1 MLIFKYGTM
10 GSSKTANA
18 IMTAYNFETKGL
30 KTLFVKPDLENRD
43 GDTLVKSRIGLVREC
58 ILWSD
63 FAEMDISDVDK
74 IIIDECHF
82 LKKENIDYLSDIVD
96 IYGIDVICF
105 GLRSDFK
112 TNLFEGSK
120 RLFEIADKLEEIE
133 NNCWC
138 GQKAIINAR
147 LDKNKNVVL
156 DGDQI
161 VLGGDNIYVPLCRKH
176 YKEKALIRG
185 ALFNTENS
193 VQQIEQLFNE

>member
-147 LDKNKNVVL
+147 LAKNKNVVL

-176 YKEKALIRG
+176 YKE
-185 ALFNTENS
+185 NTINK
-193 VQQIEQLFNE
+193 FGKF

>member
-18 IMTAYNFETKGL
+18 IMTAYNFEIKGL
-30 KTLFVKPDLENRD
+30 NTLFVKPDLENRD
-43 GDTLVKSRIGLVREC
+43 GNTIVKSRIGLTKEC
-58 ILWSD
+58 ILWSNFKD
-63 FAEMDISDVDK
+63 MNLSGIDK
-74 IIIDECHF
+74 IIIDEAHF
-82 LKKENIDYLSDIVD
+82 LEEEDINYLGDIVD
-96 IYGIDVICF
+96 NFNIDIICF

-112 TNLFEGSK
+112 TQLFEGSK

-161 VLGGDNIYVPLCRKH
+161 VLGDSIYVPLCRKH
-176 YKEKALIRG
+176 YKLNMINKFG
-185 ALFNTENS
+185 KF
-193 VQQIEQLFNE
+193 

>member
-18 IMTAYNFETKGL
+18 IMTAYNFETTGL

-112 TNLFEGSK
+112 TKF
-120 RLFEIADKLEEIE
+120 
-133 NNCWC
+133 
-138 GQKAIINAR
+138 
-147 LDKNKNVVL
+147 
-156 DGDQI
+156 
-161 VLGGDNIYVPLCRKH
+161 
-176 YKEKALIRG
+176 
-185 ALFNTENS
+185 
-193 VQQIEQLFNE
+193 